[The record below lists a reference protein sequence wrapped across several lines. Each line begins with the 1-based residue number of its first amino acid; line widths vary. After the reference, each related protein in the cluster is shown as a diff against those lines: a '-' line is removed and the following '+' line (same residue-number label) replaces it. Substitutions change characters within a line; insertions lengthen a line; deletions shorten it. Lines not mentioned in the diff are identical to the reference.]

1 MMEKDITIKDIEQQ
15 IGLINDSIAW
25 AEKFYPSAT
34 YIDDFKVK
42 RRQLKKIHFALEENC
57 SAAAY
62 GESQV
67 GKSYL
72 MSSLLSTAKDQLRI
86 SDGKGG
92 EYSFIDDMNPSG
104 GNTSKEEST
113 GVITRFTAHNDNEK
127 MKNFVKIRENVF
139 KGYHLPVR
147 LVR

>member
-1 MMEKDITIKDIEQQ
+1 MEKDITIKNIEQQ
-15 IGLINDSIAW
+15 IAVINDSIAW

-72 MSSLLSTAKDQLRI
+72 MSSLCLKIPMWMSKRSAKR
-86 SDGKGG
+86 
-92 EYSFIDDMNPSG
+92 
-104 GNTSKEEST
+104 
-113 GVITRFTAHNDNEK
+113 
-127 MKNFVKIRENVF
+127 
-139 KGYHLPVR
+139 
-147 LVR
+147 